1 MKKFPI
7 IYFLLIAAVSFTSC
21 KKFLDLPPKNQRA
34 VESLD
39 DVKSVLAG
47 YLDGVGTKNV
57 RPITGAFPLFTAAQI
72 MMFESYSDNI
82 DFKTGMPLFVN
93 SMNTTN
99 KEIFYAN
106 NLLWNEYNAPKDIWT
121 KYYETIGFLNALIE
135 TTERLQ
141 SADVADKD
149 RVLGEMLVHR
159 AFYFFK
165 LNQYFAPYKE
175 ADMGIPVYLK
185 TGDQVVGIKMNRK
198 KQSEVY
204 KVITDDLT
212 RALTLAGKSAPKK
225 GFNIFYNERYIQNLL
240 AQIYWFKAESG
251 AKEATDYE
259 NAQKYSLAAVTGVE
273 ENMPKTTA
281 DLNAKARGLLN
292 GYPAFYQ
299 TGSGYGEIS
308 GLYGSTWDY
317 LGYYP
322 QKVPIADDFLKL
334 FSDNDIRKATYFKD
348 NTISSTWPDGQANG
362 PKYAHYS
369 LFQPEVAYLILAE
382 SYYRLNKTAE
392 AVATLNTFKSY
403 RNAGTATGLSG
414 DPLLKEIINER
425 RKEFFT
431 DTDKR
436 WLDLKR
442 YGTTT
447 LNRSLRFFDKDYTI
461 EVKPNAYQYALPI
474 PILELQQ
481 NPDLIQNAGWV
492 PMVFN

>member
-7 IYFLLIAAVSFTSC
+7 IYFLLIAAVSFSSC
-21 KKFLDLPPKNQRA
+21 KKFLDLPPRNQRA

-47 YLDGVGTKNV
+47 YLDGVGTKNI
-57 RPITGAFPLFTAAQI
+57 RPIVGAFPLFTSTQI

-82 DFKTGMPLFVN
+82 DFKTGLPIFVHR
-93 SMNTTN
+93 MNNTN

-106 NLLWNEYNAPKDIWT
+106 NLLWNEYDAPKAIWT

-135 TTERLQ
+135 TTEKLNPVDL
-141 SADVADKD
+141 AEKD
-149 RVLGEMLVHR
+149 RVIGEMLVHR

-175 ADMGIPVYLK
+175 ADMGIPVYLL
-185 TGDQVVGIKMNRK
+185 TGDQVVGIKMSRK
-198 KQSEVY
+198 KQSDVY
-204 KVITDDLT
+204 KVITDDLSK
-212 RALTLAGKSAPKK
+212 ALAMAGKSTPRK
-225 GFNIFYNERYIQNLL
+225 GFNIFYNERYIQNLM
-240 AQIYWFKAESG
+240 AQVYWFKAESG
-251 AKEATDYE
+251 AKEASDYE
-259 NAQKYSLAAVTGVE
+259 EAQKYSLAAVSGVE
-273 ENMPKTTA
+273 AYMPKTVA
-281 DLNAKARGLLN
+281 DLNAKAQGLLLN
-292 GYPAFYQ
+292 YPAFFQ
-299 TGSGYGEIS
+299 SGNSQGEVS
-308 GLYGSTWDY
+308 GMYGSTWDY

-322 QKVPIADDFLKL
+322 QKVPLADDFFQL
-334 FSDNDIRKATYFKD
+334 FSDNDIRKATYFIG
-348 NTISSTWPDGQANG
+348 NTINSTWPDGKANG
-362 PKYAHYS
+362 SKNAHYT

-382 SYYRLNKTAE
+382 SYYRLNKTAD
-392 AVATLNTFKSY
+392 AVTTLNTFKSY

-414 DPLLKEIINER
+414 DQLLQEIINER

-442 YGTTT
+442 YGTKTIS
-447 LNRSLRFFDKDYTI
+447 RSLRFFDKDYTI

-474 PILELQQ
+474 PITELQQ